1 MQPSKTVQYDPLT
14 TVMFGMRSTKSGL
27 NALIL
32 QDRAQDLLRPDN
44 LANDRVVFEKNH
56 EVQQCVQCSVQ
67 KFLAIPMT
75 GISPTAIFEEPPE

>member
-44 LANDRVVFEKNH
+44 LANSLIYHLTMIHLSFYQHMLMYMLIN
-56 EVQQCVQCSVQ
+56 
-67 KFLAIPMT
+67 
-75 GISPTAIFEEPPE
+75 

>member
-1 MQPSKTVQYDPLT
+1 VIP
-14 TVMFGMRSTKSGL
+14 FKSDL

-32 QDRAQDLLRPDN
+32 RDRAHYLLRPGN

-56 EVQQCVQCSVQ
+56 DVQQQCVQ